1 MLNRIIMLLL
11 AVPAAIL
18 LVTLAI
24 ANRHPVTLVLDPFE
38 PAAPVVSLSLPFYVY
53 LFAAMML
60 GVLLGGIATW
70 AGQSRWRRQARKQS
84 AEARRWHAEAER
96 LARERDAVVPARGQE
111 QPPPIS
117 VLPAGERTA
126 A

>member
-1 MLNRIIMLLL
+1 MLKRITTVIL
-11 AVPAAIL
+11 AIPAAIL

-24 ANRHPVTLVLDPFE
+24 ANRHAVTLVLDPFD

-60 GVLLGGIATW
+60 GVVIGGVATW
-70 AGQSRWRRQARKQS
+70 AGQSRWRRQARTQT
-84 AEARRWHAEAER
+84 AEARRWHAEADR
-96 LARERDAVVPARGQE
+96 LARERDAGVSARE
-111 QPPPIS
+111 
-117 VLPAGERTA
+117 LPAPASVVGTGERTA